1 MYYDTSL
8 LKSKFIHVFA
18 YVTTT
23 KNPNKQ
29 TQNQKSKTTN
39 TLSLTCWSLQN
50 FSLKN

>member
-8 LKSKFIHVFA
+8 LKPKFIHVFA

-23 KNPNKQ
+23 KKPNKQ
-29 TQNQKSKTTN
+29 TQNQKSKNTN
-39 TLSLTCWSLQN
+39 TLSLTCLSLQN